1 MIKRYTLP
9 GMAKIWTDENRFTK
23 MLEVEILACEALAR
37 QKIIPPADLARI
49 RKRAKFSVKR
59 IDQIEKKTKHD
70 VIAFLTNIAEN
81 VGPSSRYIHQGLT
94 SSDVLDT
101 ALSVQMREAI
111 DILIADVKKLIKAL
125 AKKARQYKQTPMI
138 GRSHGIHAEPI
149 TFGLKMAL
157 FYTEMQRNL
166 NRLREAREEISYG
179 KISGAVGTF
188 AHLDPKVEAYVCR
201 KLKLKPAPVSTQ
213 VLQRDRHA
221 YYLNAIALT
230 GAGLEKLATEIRGL
244 QRTEILEAEEFFSK
258 GQKGSSA
265 MPHKRNPITCE
276 RITGLA
282 RILRT
287 NALAAVE
294 NISLWHERDISH
306 SSVERVIIPD
316 STILLDYMLDKMTRL
331 IENLLVYPLN
341 MKKNMAK
348 TKGLIF
354 SQAVML
360 KLTQKGITREK
371 AYEII
376 QRNAMRVW
384 KENIDFKQL
393 LKQDKDLAKYLKP
406 KEIEQAFDL
415 KHHLRNV
422 DKILKRTGII

>member
-1 MIKRYTLP
+1 
-9 GMAKIWTDENRFTK
+9 
-23 MLEVEILACEALAR
+23 ML
-37 QKIIPPADLARI
+37 
-49 RKRAKFSVKR
+49 F
-59 IDQIEKKTKHD
+59 
-70 VIAFLTNIAEN
+70 
-81 VGPSSRYIHQGLT
+81 
-94 SSDVLDT
+94 
-101 ALSVQMREAI
+101 
-111 DILIADVKKLIKAL
+111 
-125 AKKARQYKQTPMI
+125 
-138 GRSHGIHAEPI
+138 RSC
-149 TFGLKMAL
+149 
-157 FYTEMQRNL
+157 Q
-166 NRLREAREEISYG
+166 
-179 KISGAVGTF
+179 
-188 AHLDPKVEAYVCR
+188 

-221 YYLNAIALT
+221 HYLNAIALT

-244 QRTEILEAEEFFSK
+244 QRTEILEVEEFFSK

-282 RILRT
+282 RILQT

-306 SSVERVIIPD
+306 SSVERIIVPD
-316 STILLDYMLDKMTRL
+316 STILLDYMLDKMTKL

-384 KENIDFKQL
+384 KEDIDFKQL

-422 DKILKRTGII
+422 DKIFKRVLG